1 MQSVLDSLD
10 AFGGIYV
17 AMYVFAMIS
26 GVFPLANSELA
37 LGAMGAA
44 SHYEWPKL
52 IVLAVVVALG
62 QSTTH
67 AILFQLSK
75 GVAKAGAKR
84 RPWLEKRL
92 EKAHALG
99 EKWKA
104 SEVLLM
110 ILGATVG
117 FPPQVLIAILAGAIG
132 IKFRTFLTIDVLGRI
147 ARFVT
152 IVAVAHVAA
161 TA

>member
-10 AFGGIYV
+10 AFGGIYL
-17 AMYVFAMIS
+17 AMFVFAMIS

-37 LGAMGAA
+37 LGALGAA
-44 SHYEWPKL
+44 SHYHWPHL
-52 IVLAVVVALG
+52 ILLAVIVALG

-67 AILFQLSK
+67 SILFHLSRS
-75 GVAKAGAKR
+75 VAKVGAKK

-110 ILGATVG
+110 ILGATIG
-117 FPPQVLIAILAGAIG
+117 IPPQVLIAILAGAIG

-147 ARFVT
+147 ARFAT
-152 IVAVAHVAA
+152 IVAVAHLAA
-161 TA
+161 T